1 MPSDV
6 VQTARALAS
15 DVVCAEVVAAWS
27 QRGIA
32 SILLKGPT
40 VAEWLYPDR
49 ARGYVDIDLLVDPG
63 RVLQA
68 AGVLAELGFAPFDG
82 HVSLHAHP
90 WIRQRDGA
98 EIDLHV
104 TLWGPRRPAAQV
116 WSELRAMT
124 VPRRIGAVTVPALE
138 LPARAL
144 HVVLHGAQHAE
155 LAKPREDLRRALEL
169 VPFEVWRAAAALADR
184 LWALPAMA
192 EGLALEP
199 AGQALA
205 RRLTLV
211 RAAAFA
217 ERFGAPHAIGLAR
230 VIEAPGWRDRV
241 ELLARGVAHT
251 RPWAL
256 FRTLGAV
263 GRSAELRRP

>member
-1 MPSDV
+1 VPSEV
-6 VQTARALAS
+6 VETALALAS
-15 DVVCAEVVAAWS
+15 DAVCAEVVAEWS
-27 QRGIA
+27 QRGID

-49 ARGYVDIDLLVDPG
+49 SRGYVDIDLLVDPE
-63 RVLQA
+63 RVLDA
-68 AGVLAELGFAPFDG
+68 AEVLGELGFAAFDG

-90 WIRQRDGA
+90 WVRTRDGA

-104 TLWGPRRPAAQV
+104 TLWGPRRPAGQV

-124 VPRRIGAVTVPALE
+124 VPRRIGAVSVPALD

-144 HVVLHGAQHAE
+144 HVVLHAAQHVE
-155 LAKPREDLRRALEL
+155 LGKPREDLRRALEL
-169 VPFEVWRAAAALADR
+169 VPFEVWQAAAALADR

-205 RRLTLV
+205 RRLRLV

-230 VIEAPGWRDRV
+230 LIETPGWRNRLS
-241 ELLARGVAHT
+241 LLGRGLI
-251 RPWAL
+251 RAL
-256 FRTLGAV
+256 ARTLGAI
-263 GRSAELRRP
+263 GRSAELRRR